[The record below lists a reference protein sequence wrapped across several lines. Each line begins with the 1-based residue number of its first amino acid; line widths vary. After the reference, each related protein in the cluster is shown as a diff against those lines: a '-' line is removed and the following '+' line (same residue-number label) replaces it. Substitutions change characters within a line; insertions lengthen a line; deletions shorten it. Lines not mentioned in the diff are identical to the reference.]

1 MPPTAEVHPSIDD
14 LLAQADLTQPAA
26 LPSSSPDDPV
36 VKKAIELLQ
45 GNAAVEKKAAKL
57 VYDWQQLAA

>member
-1 MPPTAEVHPSIDD
+1 VHPSIDD

-36 VKKAIELLQ
+36 VKKAIEILQ
-45 GNAAVEKKAAKL
+45 GNVAVEKKAAKL
-57 VYDWQQLAA
+57 VNAWQQLAA